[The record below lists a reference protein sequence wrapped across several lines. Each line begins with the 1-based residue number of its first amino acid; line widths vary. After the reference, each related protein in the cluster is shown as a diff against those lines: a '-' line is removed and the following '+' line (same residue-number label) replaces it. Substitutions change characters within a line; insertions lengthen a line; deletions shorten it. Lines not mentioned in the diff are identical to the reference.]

1 MKKTISQFPRSGIF
15 HSGENANFP
24 VETVGIVC
32 PLLRM
37 LIRCSV
43 EKFSCIIFVSVLFH
57 IFSFFSY
64 WKSIP
69 LLSKEMKSAM
79 SKRTGS

>member
-1 MKKTISQFPRSGIF
+1 MKKTTSQFPRSGIF
-15 HSGENANFP
+15 HSGKNANFP

-43 EKFSCIIFVSVLFH
+43 EKFSCIIFVSVLLHVLSFFH
-57 IFSFFSY
+57 IGNQSPSCQ
-64 WKSIP
+64 
-69 LLSKEMKSAM
+69 
-79 SKRTGS
+79 KR